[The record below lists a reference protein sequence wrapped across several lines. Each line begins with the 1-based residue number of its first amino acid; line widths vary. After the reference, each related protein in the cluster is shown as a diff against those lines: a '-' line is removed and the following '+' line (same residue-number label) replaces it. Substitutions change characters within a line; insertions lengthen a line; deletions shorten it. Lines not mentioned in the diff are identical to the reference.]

1 MRPIPRSLLIH
12 TATLAESAPG
22 AWQTETLTEV
32 ARLRYIRMEVKA
44 AQTRDENET
53 RNRPSALLYYDARHS
68 QPTGV
73 AFAPGQF
80 VLFEGARYRVDTV
93 ETLMDG
99 RRAHHV
105 ELELS
110 D

>member
-1 MRPIPRSLLIH
+1 MDARCKHDISDALAMLRKEIRRS
-12 TATLAESAPG
+12 SD
-22 AWQTETLTEV
+22 
-32 ARLRYIRMEVKA
+32 ARYDHRLH
-44 AQTRDENET
+44 
-53 RNRPSALLYYDARHS
+53 ALLLVAGGLSCATAADAL
-68 QPTGV
+68 GEELN